1 MSTKAR
7 APEPDLAADAA
18 VDDELLVIA
27 MQLQI
32 QDLAEL
38 SHKPAD
44 GDLRL
49 AQTVFLAECTHRYNT
64 ARDRLLALKLQAAV
78 DAGESTRSQGRLCL

>member
-1 MSTKAR
+1 
-7 APEPDLAADAA
+7 
-18 VDDELLVIA
+18 
-27 MQLQI
+27 
-32 QDLAEL
+32 L